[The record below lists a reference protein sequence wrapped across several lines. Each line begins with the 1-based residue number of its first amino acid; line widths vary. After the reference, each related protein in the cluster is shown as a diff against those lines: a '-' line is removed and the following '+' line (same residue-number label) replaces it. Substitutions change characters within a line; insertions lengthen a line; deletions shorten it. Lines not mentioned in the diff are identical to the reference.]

1 MAAPYDLNDDSVVVI
16 IGSGAGGG
24 TLGNEL
30 AQKGIDVVILEA
42 GNRIEHEEFIN
53 DEWESFAQLAWLDNR
68 TTGGGWR
75 VSKDFPNLPAW
86 IVKAVGGTT
95 THWAGASLRFQ
106 EHEFKTLTHYGK
118 VEGANLLDW
127 PITLADLEPYYAK
140 AEDKMGVTRT
150 NGIEGLPGNNNFK
163 ILKAGADKLG
173 YKECHTGNMAI
184 NSAPRDDRN
193 SCQQTGFCFQG
204 CKWGAKWS
212 TLYTEI
218 PKGEATGKLEVRPN
232 SHVVK
237 IEHDKSGKVTAV
249 VYADK
254 DGNLKSQKA
263 RIVCVAGNS
272 IESPRL
278 LLNSHSSMF
287 PDGLANSSGQVG
299 KNYMRH
305 TTGSVYAVFEK
316 PVHMYRGTTMAGII
330 RDEARHDP
338 SRGFVGGYELE
349 TLSLG
354 IPFMAAFLDPGGWGR
369 SFTSAMDQ
377 YANMAGLWIVGEDMP
392 QEQNA
397 VKLHGE
403 LKDKYGMPIPDVW
416 FTDHPNDEAMRN
428 HAYSQ
433 GMALY
438 EAVGA
443 TRAFPTPPYP
453 STHNLGT
460 NRMSEKPQDG
470 VVNKHGQTHDIK
482 NLFVS
487 DGSQFTTGA
496 AENPTLTI
504 VTLAIRQADYIAE
517 QMGGRCDLTILPGGA
532 GARAGSP
539 ARLPPRLFTEVGTT
553 SLRDGL
559 GPCEPASVAE
569 RGERLGAFL
578 GLVDDAADAHGRRGV
593 GARSCGDRH
602 RIAAPDEAVAKP
614 GGDPKHRQGEVAQ
627 DHGGQGEAPDM
638 PVKGLAQKDFAAIPG
653 GDKQPEG

>member
-1 MAAPYDLNDDSVVVI
+1 MPAPYALTDDSVVVI

-24 TLGNEL
+24 TLANEL
-30 AQKGIDVVILEA
+30 AQKGVDVVVLEA
-42 GNRIEHEEFIN
+42 GPRIEYEDFIN
-53 DEWESFAQLAWLDNR
+53 DEWDSFGQLAWLDNR
-68 TTGGGWR
+68 TTSGDWR

-106 EHEFKTLTHYGK
+106 EHEFKTLTNYGP

-127 PITLADLEPYYAK
+127 PITLADLETYYAR

-184 NSAPRDDRN
+184 NSDFRDDRMG
-193 SCQQTGFCFQG
+193 CQQTGFCFQG

-218 PKGEATGKLEVRPN
+218 PKGEATGKLEVRPD

-237 IEHDKSGKVTAV
+237 IEHDDSGKVTGV

-254 DGNLKSQKA
+254 DGNLQEQKA
-263 RIVCVAGNS
+263 RIVAVAGNS

-278 LLNSHSSMF
+278 LLNSASSKY

-305 TTGSVYAVFEK
+305 TTGSVYAVFDQ
-316 PVHMYRGTTMAGII
+316 PVHFYRGTTMAGII
-330 RDEARHDP
+330 RDEAWHDP

-349 TLSLG
+349 TLALG
-354 IPFMAAFLDPGGWGR
+354 LPFMAAFLNPGGWGR
-369 SFTSAMDQ
+369 SFTSALDK
-377 YANMAGLWIVGEDMP
+377 YDHMAGMWIVGEDMP
-392 QEQNA
+392 QESNRIT
-397 VKLHGE
+397 LHAE
-403 LKDKYGMPIPDVW
+403 LKDKYGMPVPDVA
-416 FTDHPNDEAMRN
+416 FTDHPNDTAMRD

-433 GMALY
+433 GTALY
-438 EAVGA
+438 AAVGA
-443 TRAFPTPPYP
+443 TRSFPTPPYP

-460 NRMSEKPQDG
+460 NRMSEKPEDG
-470 VVNKHGQTHDIK
+470 VVNKWGQTHDIA

-487 DGSQFTTGA
+487 DGSQFTTGG

-504 VTLAIRQADYIAE
+504 VTLAIRQAEHIAKE
-517 QMGGRCDLTILPGGA
+517 MSSGA
-532 GARAGSP
+532 
-539 ARLPPRLFTEVGTT
+539 
-553 SLRDGL
+553 
-559 GPCEPASVAE
+559 
-569 RGERLGAFL
+569 
-578 GLVDDAADAHGRRGV
+578 
-593 GARSCGDRH
+593 
-602 RIAAPDEAVAKP
+602 I
-614 GGDPKHRQGEVAQ
+614 
-627 DHGGQGEAPDM
+627 
-638 PVKGLAQKDFAAIPG
+638 
-653 GDKQPEG
+653 